1 MKTRSSTLSSA
12 SSNRP
17 HPLSRSYSGG
27 ALNSNYLEEEDEPAD
42 EWGVR
47 QTKISSVSNPP
58 TAWSRKMSGTS
69 ASTRTSIASSGG
81 RLSVASS
88 NGRMSMASNGSY
100 CVSDDYGTPLD
111 RRRPG
116 TRESASSVES
126 SNNEIRTLSSG
137 STLSIPMPVTPQQ
150 DRNSPRI
157 PSSLPGKK
165 PLLGKNKALPPL
177 PGCLSR
183 VPSRANLSTSQGPPV
198 KTPSKQ
204 SFPRA
209 RTFSS
214 TSSSA
219 STHSVVGVPS
229 AVAHVRPL
237 QLPRQIRTASA
248 GDRPAVP
255 VPSIT
260 SRAMR
265 KASLPTNSV
274 TPPTSTPSR
283 SLSTNDKPRPR
294 TGTGMVYKSSSNSSK
309 LRPPMPLQ
317 SASLSTSSIGRP
329 RPFAKPTA
337 I

>member
-17 HPLSRSYSGG
+17 HPLSRSYSSG
-27 ALNSNYLEEEDEPAD
+27 ALNSNYLEEEDEAAD

-100 CVSDDYGTPLD
+100 GVSDEYGAPLD

-150 DRNSPRI
+150 DRNSPHI

-183 VPSRANLSTSQGPPV
+183 APSKANLSASQGPSV

-229 AVAHVRPL
+229 SVAHVRPL
-237 QLPRQIRTASA
+237 QLPRQMRTAPA

-329 RPFAKPTA
+329 RLLAKPTA